1 MGGGL
6 GTKRNRDRTENG
18 TESRATS
25 RVFLFFS
32 FLYLGQKKNKK
43 TVELFVVKEGVRKI
57 E

>member
-6 GTKRNRDRTENG
+6 GTKRNRDRTKNG
-18 TESRATS
+18 TESRTTS

-32 FLYLGQKKNKK
+32 FLYLGIKKAE
-43 TVELFVVKEGVRKI
+43 ELFVVKEGVRKI